1 MPTNTSE
8 QGLEALITRA
18 MTGRTYLL
26 EPPHQATSSS
36 VPVSGGT
43 GWLLGDPRHYDRSHC
58 VDLMQLQG
66 FLEATQPQ
74 IAEAVAIGVDGPTR
88 RQFLARVEKQIA
100 QRGVVDVLRKGI
112 RHGPHEIQLFYGTP
126 SPGNSRAAELFA
138 RNRFSLCRQLAY
150 SNDQTR
156 RALDLALFVNGL
168 PVATFE
174 LKNNLTCQDVQH
186 AIRQYQRDRDPREPL
201 FALARCLVHFAVD
214 EQEVQFCTHLQGKDS
229 DFLPFNR
236 GTVSGGSGNPPNPDG
251 LATAYLWDQIL
262 TPSSLTDI
270 LENYA
275 QVIEKRNPRTGR
287 KTHRQIFPRYHQ
299 LDVVC
304 SLLADVAAH
313 GAGRCYLGQHSAG
326 SGKSNSIAWLSHQV
340 GDIIHNGERVF
351 DSVIVVTD
359 RRNLDEQLRNNILDF
374 MQVGA
379 TVGAVTGRGSTK
391 TEQLKQ
397 FLAAGKKIIIC
408 TLQTFPE
415 LCRELDEA
423 PQGRRYAVIIDEAH
437 CSQGSK
443 ASAALNQALAADG
456 ALPEDIDVEDFIN
469 TAIEDFV
476 NTVIEQRLQSRGLRP
491 NASYFAFTATAKA
504 KTRELFGTP
513 LPPNGESK
521 IGRRP
526 FHAYTMK
533 QAIEEKFIL
542 NVLQYYIPISSYY
555 RLVKTIEADPLFDSK
570 RARSKLRRY
579 VESHDT
585 AIRNKA
591 EIMVDHFLD
600 AVLPL
605 REMKGEARAMVV
617 TGAIERAV
625 QYFHA
630 IRRYLLERR
639 SPYLPIVAFSG
650 EHDFGDGPVSEACL
664 NGFPSS
670 EITSRI
676 QEDPYRFL
684 ICADKFQTGYDEPL
698 LQSMYV
704 DKALGGIQAVQT
716 LSRLNRAAPGK
727 KRVFILDFQ
736 DNAAAVEAAFADY
749 YKTTLLSEATDP
761 NKLHDLRDSL
771 DQLRVYTWE
780 QVEEFVA
787 LFLSNSDRDALQPIL
802 NQCRYIYNEQLNED
816 DQVAFKSKAKA
827 FVRSYDFL
835 ATILTYGNP
844 EWEKLSIFLTLLVRA
859 LPAPDEDDLTTGM
872 LELIDMDS
880 YRIDKQNQQRIAL
893 PDDDATL
900 DPAPVSGGGF
910 KTPPELDPLSVILTS
925 FNDQYGTSFSDEDRI
940 RRLIRDEIVPQ
951 VAQDQRYRNAK
962 ANTPNTAA
970 IELDAALNRAVDPL
984 FLDQT
989 EFYKQF
995 KDNSLFRNFVRDLVT
1010 RLINDNS
1017 GKSP

>member
-1 MPTNTSE
+1 MPTDTSE

-18 MTGRTYLL
+18 MTGVTHLL
-26 EPPHQATSSS
+26 EPPHQTTSTA

-43 GWLLGDPRHYDRSHC
+43 GWLLGDPRHYDRNFC
-58 VDLMQLQG
+58 LDLVQLQG
-66 FLEATQPQ
+66 FLEATQPAV
-74 IAEAVAIGVDGPTR
+74 AEAVQISVDGPTR
-88 RQFLARVEKQIA
+88 RQFLTRLEKQIGK
-100 QRGVVDVLRKGI
+100 RGVVEVLRKGI
-112 RHGPHEIQLFYGTP
+112 RHGPHEIQLCFGTP

-138 RNRFSLCRQLAY
+138 QNRFSLTRQLAY
-150 SNDQTR
+150 SADQAR

-174 LKNNLTCQDVQH
+174 LKNNLTCQNVRH
-186 AIRQYQRDRDPREPL
+186 AIEQYKTDRDPREPL
-201 FALARCLVHFAVD
+201 FAFARCLVHFAVD
-214 EQEVQFCTHLQGKDS
+214 EQKVSFCTQLQGKDS
-229 DFLPFNR
+229 EFLPFNR
-236 GTVSGGSGNPPNPDG
+236 GTTSGGSGNPPNPDG
-251 LATAYLWDQIL
+251 LATAYLWEQIL
-262 TPSSLTDI
+262 TPTSLTDI

-275 QVIEKRNPRTGR
+275 QVIEKRNRRTGR
-287 KTHRQIFPRYHQ
+287 KTYKQIFPRYHQ
-299 LDVVC
+299 LDVVR

-326 SGKSNSIAWLSHQV
+326 SGKSHSIAWLSHQV
-340 GDIIHNGERVF
+340 GDITHNGERVF

-359 RRNLDEQLRNNILDF
+359 RRNLDEQLRDNILAF

-379 TVGAVTGRGSTK
+379 TVGAVTGRGSSK

-415 LCRELDEA
+415 LCRQLDQA

-437 CSQGSK
+437 SSQGSK
-443 ASAALNQALAADG
+443 ASAALNQALASEEQPLSEGTD
-456 ALPEDIDVEDFIN
+456 
-469 TAIEDFV
+469 IEDFV
-476 NTVIEQRLQSRGLRP
+476 NTVIEERIRSRKLMS

-504 KTRELFGTP
+504 KTLELFGTP
-513 LPPNGESK
+513 LPPDGEGK

-526 FHAYTMK
+526 FHVYTMK

-542 NVLQYYIPISSYY
+542 NVLDYYTPISSYY

-570 RARSKLRRY
+570 RARAKLRRY

-585 AIRNKA
+585 AILNKA

-600 AVLPL
+600 DVVPL

-630 IRRYLLERR
+630 VRTYLGERR

-650 EHDFGDGPVSEACL
+650 DHDFGDGPVSEASL

-698 LQSMYV
+698 LQAMYV

-736 DNAAAVEAAFADY
+736 DNAAAVEEAFADY
-749 YKTTLLSEATDP
+749 YKTTLLSEETDP

-771 DQLRVYTWE
+771 DQLRVYSWE

-787 LFLSNSDRDALQPIL
+787 LFLGNSDREALQPIL
-802 NQCRYIYNEQLNED
+802 NHCRQIYSEQLNED
-816 DQVAFKSKAKA
+816 DQVAFKNKAKA

-835 ATILTYGNP
+835 ATILSYDNP

-859 LPAPDEDDLTTGM
+859 LPAPEEDDLTTGM

-880 YRIDKQNQQRIAL
+880 YRTEKQEQRSVPL
-893 PDDDATL
+893 PDQDSTL
-900 DPAPVSGGGF
+900 DPAPVSAGGF
-910 KTPPELDPLSVILTS
+910 KPEPELNPLSAILTN
-925 FNDQYGTSFSDEDRI
+925 FNEQHGTNFSDEDRI
-940 RRLIRDEIVPQ
+940 HRLIREEIAPQ
-951 VAQDQRYRNAK
+951 VARDQRYRNAR

-970 IELDAALNRAVDPL
+970 IELQAALNRAIDPL

-995 KDNSLFRNFVRDLVT
+995 KDNPQFRNFVQEYVE
-1010 RLINDNS
+1010 RLLDNNPDES
-1017 GKSP
+1017 A

>member
-1 MPTNTSE
+1 
-8 QGLEALITRA
+8 
-18 MTGRTYLL
+18 MTGRTHLL
-26 EPPHQATSSS
+26 EPPHQTTSTA

-43 GWLLGDPRHYDRSHC
+43 GWLLGDPRHYDRNFC
-58 VDLMQLQG
+58 FDLVQLQG
-66 FLEATQPQ
+66 FLEATQPAV
-74 IAEAVAIGVDGPTR
+74 AEAVQISVDGPTR
-88 RQFLARVEKQIA
+88 RQFLTRLEKQIG

-126 SPGNSRAAELFA
+126 SPGNTRAAELFA
-138 RNRFSLCRQLAY
+138 QNRFSLTRQLAY
-150 SNDQTR
+150 SRDQAR

-174 LKNNLTCQDVQH
+174 LKNNLTCQNVRH
-186 AIRQYQRDRDPREPL
+186 AIEQYKTDRDPREPL
-201 FALARCLVHFAVD
+201 FAFARCLVHFAVD
-214 EQEVQFCTHLQGKDS
+214 EQEVSFCTQLQGKAS
-229 DFLPFNR
+229 EFLPFNQ
-236 GTVSGGSGNPPNPDG
+236 GSASGGSGNPPNPAG
-251 LATAYLWDQIL
+251 LATAYLWQRIL
-262 TPSSLTDI
+262 TPASLTDI

-275 QVIEKRNPRTGR
+275 QVVEKKNRRTGH
-287 KTHRQIFPRYHQ
+287 KNYKQIFPRYHQ
-299 LDVVC
+299 LDVVR

-326 SGKSNSIAWLSHQV
+326 SGKSHSIAWLTHQV
-340 GDIIHNGERVF
+340 GDINHNGERVF

-374 MQVGA
+374 MQVEA
-379 TVGAVTGRGSTK
+379 TVGAVTGRGSSK

-415 LCRELDEA
+415 LCSQLDQA
-423 PQGRRYAVIIDEAH
+423 PQDRRYAVIIDEAH
-437 CSQGSK
+437 SSQGSK
-443 ASAALNQALAADG
+443 ASAALNQALATDG
-456 ALPEDIDVEDFIN
+456 ALPEETDVEDFIN
-469 TAIEDFV
+469 TTIEA
-476 NTVIEQRLQSRGLRP
+476 RMRSRRLRP

-504 KTRELFGTP
+504 KTLELFGTP
-513 LPPNGESK
+513 LPPDGDGK

-526 FHAYTMK
+526 FHVYTMK
-533 QAIEEKFIL
+533 QAIEEKYIL
-542 NVLQYYIPISSYY
+542 NVLQYYTPISSYF
-555 RLVKTIEADPLFDSK
+555 RLIKTIEADPLFDSK

-600 AVLPL
+600 DVVPL

-630 IRRYLLERR
+630 IRRYLHERR
-639 SPYLPIVAFSG
+639 SPFLPIVAFSG
-650 EHDFGDGPVSEACL
+650 DHDFGDGPVSEASL
-664 NGFPSS
+664 NGFASS

-676 QEDPYRFL
+676 QEEPYRFL

-698 LQSMYV
+698 LQAMYV

-716 LSRLNRAAPGK
+716 LSRLNRAAAGK
-727 KRVFILDFQ
+727 KRVFVLDFQ

-749 YKTTLLSEATDP
+749 YKTTLLSEETDP

-771 DQLRVYTWE
+771 DQLRVYMWE
-780 QVEEFVA
+780 QVEEFVG
-787 LFLSNSDRDALQPIL
+787 LFLSNSDREALQPIL
-802 NQCRYIYNEQLNED
+802 NQCRQIYTEQLNED

-835 ATILTYGNP
+835 ATILSYANP
-844 EWEKLSIFLTLLVRA
+844 EWEKLSILLTLLVRA
-859 LPAPDEDDLTTGM
+859 LPAPEEDDLTKGM
-872 LELIDMDS
+872 LDLIDLDS
-880 YRIDKQNQQRIAL
+880 YRTDKKPKQSIPL

-900 DPAPVSGGGF
+900 DPAPISGGGF
-910 KTPPELDPLSVILTS
+910 KPEPELDPLSVIVTN
-925 FNDQYGTSFSDEDRI
+925 FNEQYGTSFSDEDRI
-940 RRLIRDEIVPQ
+940 RRLIRDEIAPQ
-951 VAQDQRYRNAK
+951 VALDQRYRNAK
-962 ANTPNTAA
+962 ANTPNTAE
-970 IELDAALNRAVDPL
+970 IELDAALNRVVDPL

-995 KDNSLFRNFVRDLVT
+995 KDNNLFRNFVRGLVKK
-1010 RLINDNS
+1010 LITD
-1017 GKSP
+1017 

>member
-18 MTGRTYLL
+18 MTGRTHLL
-26 EPPHQATSSS
+26 EPPHQPTPSA

-43 GWLLGDPRHYDRSHC
+43 GWLLGDPRHYDRSFC
-58 VDLMQLQG
+58 LDLVQMQG
-66 FLEATQPQ
+66 FLEATQPAV
-74 IAEAVAIGVDGPTR
+74 AEAVQISVDGPTR
-88 RQFLARVEKQIA
+88 RQFLARLEKQIG
-100 QRGVVDVLRKGI
+100 QRGVVEVLRKGI

-138 RNRFSLCRQLAY
+138 QNRFSLTRQLAY

-174 LKNNLTCQDVQH
+174 LKNNLTCQNVRH
-186 AIRQYQRDRDPREPL
+186 AIEQYKTDRDPREPL
-201 FALARCLVHFAVD
+201 FAFARCLVHFAVD
-214 EQEVQFCTHLQGKDS
+214 EQEVSFCTQLQGKDS

-236 GTVSGGSGNPPNPDG
+236 GTTSGGSGNPPNPDG
-251 LATAYLWDQIL
+251 LATAYLWEQIL

-275 QVIEKRNPRTGR
+275 QVIEKRNRRTGR
-287 KTHRQIFPRYHQ
+287 KTYKQIFPRYHQ
-299 LDVVC
+299 LDVVR

-326 SGKSNSIAWLSHQV
+326 SGKSHSIAWLSHQV
-340 GDIIHNGERVF
+340 GDITHNGERVF

-379 TVGAVTGRGSTK
+379 TVGAVTGRGSSK

-415 LCRELDEA
+415 LCRQLDEA

-437 CSQGSK
+437 SSQGSK

-469 TAIEDFV
+469 TAIEA
-476 NTVIEQRLQSRGLRP
+476 RMRSRRLRP

-504 KTRELFGTP
+504 KTLELFGTP
-513 LPPNGESK
+513 LPPDGEGK

-526 FHAYTMK
+526 FHVYTMK

-542 NVLQYYIPISSYY
+542 NVLSYYTPISSYY
-555 RLVKTIEADPLFDSK
+555 RLIKTIEADPLFDSK
-570 RARSKLRRY
+570 RARAKLRRY

-600 AVLPL
+600 DVLPL

-630 IRRYLLERR
+630 VREYLRERR

-650 EHDFGDGPVSEACL
+650 DHDFGDGPVSEASL

-698 LQSMYV
+698 LQAMYV

-716 LSRLNRAAPGK
+716 LSRLNRAATGK

-749 YKTTLLSEATDP
+749 YKTTLLSEATDA

-771 DQLRVYTWE
+771 DQLRIYSWE

-787 LFLSNSDRDALQPIL
+787 LFLGNSDREALQPIL
-802 NQCRYIYNEQLNED
+802 NHCRQIYSEQLNED

-844 EWEKLSIFLTLLVRA
+844 KWEKLSIFLTLLVRA
-859 LPAPDEDDLTTGM
+859 LPAPEEDDLTKGM

-880 YRIDKQNQQRIAL
+880 YRIDKQKPGSLPL

-900 DPAPVSGGGF
+900 NPAPLSGGGF
-910 KTPPELDPLSVILTS
+910 KPEPELDPLSVIVTN
-925 FNDQYGTSFSDEDRI
+925 FNEQYGTSFNDEDRI
-940 RRLIRDEIVPQ
+940 RRLIRDEIAPQ
-951 VAQDQRYRNAK
+951 VAHDQRYRNAK
-962 ANTPNTAA
+962 ANTPNTAE
-970 IELDAALNRAVDPL
+970 IELDAALNRVVDPL

-995 KDNSLFRNFVRDLVT
+995 KDNDLFRNFVREIVKK
-1010 RLINDNS
+1010 LITD
-1017 GKSP
+1017 

>member
-1 MPTNTSE
+1 MPTDTSE
-8 QGLEALITRA
+8 QGLEALISRA
-18 MTGRTYLL
+18 MTGRTHLL
-26 EPPHQATSSS
+26 EPPHQATPSA

-43 GWLLGDPRHYDRSHC
+43 GWLLGDSRHYDRSHC
-58 VDLMQLQG
+58 LDLVQLQG

-74 IAEAVAIGVDGPTR
+74 VAEAVSIAVDGPTR
-88 RQFLARVEKQIA
+88 RQFLARLEKQIA

-112 RHGPHEIQLFYGTP
+112 RHGPHDIQLFYGTP
-126 SPGNSRAAELFA
+126 SPGNTHAAELHA
-138 RNRFSLCRQLAY
+138 LTRFSLTRQLAY
-150 SNDQTR
+150 SADQTL

-174 LKNNLTCQDVQH
+174 LKNNLTCQNAQH
-186 AIRQYQRDRDPREPL
+186 AIRQYKSDRDPREPL
-201 FALARCLVHFAVD
+201 FAFARCLAHFAVD
-214 EQEVQFCTHLQGKDS
+214 EQEVHFCTHLQGQDS

-236 GTVSGGSGNPPNPDG
+236 GTASGGSGNPPNPHG
-251 LATAYLWDQIL
+251 LATAYLWEQIL
-262 TPSSLTDI
+262 TPTSLTDI

-287 KTHRQIFPRYHQ
+287 KTYKQIFPRYHQ
-299 LDVVC
+299 LVVVRA
-304 SLLADVAAH
+304 LLADVAAH

-326 SGKSNSIAWLSHQV
+326 SGKSHSIAWLSHQV
-340 GDIIHNGERVF
+340 GDITHNGQRVF
-351 DSVIVVTD
+351 DTVIVVTD
-359 RRNLDEQLRNNILDF
+359 RRNLDEQLRANILDF

-379 TVGAVTGRGSTK
+379 TVGAVTGRGSSK
-391 TEQLKQ
+391 TEQLKE

-415 LCRELDEA
+415 LCRQLDHA

-437 CSQGSK
+437 SSQGSK
-443 ASAALNQALAADG
+443 ASAALNQALAIEEQPLQEDAD
-456 ALPEDIDVEDFIN
+456 
-469 TAIEDFV
+469 IEDFV
-476 NTVIEQRLQSRGLRP
+476 NAVIDERMRSRKLLS
-491 NASYFAFTATAKA
+491 NTSYFAFTATAKA
-504 KTRELFGTP
+504 KTLELFGTP
-513 LPPNGESK
+513 LPPDEKGNV
-521 IGRRP
+521 GRRA
-526 FHAYTMK
+526 FHVYTMK

-542 NVLQYYIPISSYY
+542 NVLEYYTPISSYY
-555 RLVKTIEADPLFDSK
+555 RLIKTVETDPLFDSK
-570 RARSKLRRY
+570 RARAKLRRY

-600 AVLPL
+600 DVLPL
-605 REMKGEARAMVV
+605 REIKGEARSMVV

-625 QYFHA
+625 QYFLA
-630 IRRYLLERR
+630 VRTYLRERR

-650 EHDFGDGPVSEACL
+650 EHDFGDGPVSEASL

-676 QEDPYRFL
+676 QEHPYRFL

-698 LQSMYV
+698 LQAMYV

-727 KRVFILDFQ
+727 KRVFVLDFQ

-749 YKTTLLSEATDP
+749 YKTTLLSKETDT

-771 DQLRVYTWE
+771 DKLGVYTWE
-780 QVEEFVA
+780 QVDEFVA
-787 LFLSNSDRDALQPIL
+787 LFLSNSDREDLQPIL
-802 NQCRYIYNEQLNED
+802 NHCRQFYSEQLSED
-816 DQVAFKSKAKA
+816 DQVAFKGKAKA

-835 ATILTYGNP
+835 ATILSYDNA

-859 LPAPDEDDLTTGM
+859 LPAPEEDDLTKGM

-880 YRIDKQNQQRIAL
+880 YRTEKQEQRSVPL
-893 PDDDATL
+893 PDQNSTL

-910 KTPPELDPLSVILTS
+910 KTQPELEPLSVIVTN
-925 FNDQYGTSFSDEDRI
+925 FNEQFGTSFSDEDRI
-940 RRLIRDEIVPQ
+940 YRLIRDEIAPQ
-951 VAQDQRYRNAK
+951 VEQDQRYRNAK

-995 KDNSLFRNFVRDLVT
+995 KDNPLFRNFVRGIVERLVAG
-1010 RLINDNS
+1010 DS
-1017 GKSP
+1017 GEIG

>member
-18 MTGRTYLL
+18 MTGRTHLL
-26 EPPHQATSSS
+26 EPPHQPTPTA

-43 GWLLGDPRHYDRSHC
+43 GWLLGNPRHYDRSHC
-58 VDLMQLQG
+58 LDLVQLQG

-74 IAEAVAIGVDGPTR
+74 VAEAVAIGVDGPTR
-88 RQFLARVEKQIA
+88 RQFLARLEKQIG
-100 QRGVVDVLRKGI
+100 QRGVVEVLRKGI

-138 RNRFSLCRQLAY
+138 QNRFSLTRQLAY
-150 SNDQTR
+150 SSEQSR

-174 LKNNLTCQDVQH
+174 LKNNLTSQNVRH
-186 AIRQYQRDRDPREPL
+186 AIEQYKTDRDPREPL
-201 FALARCLVHFAVD
+201 FAFARCLVHFAVD
-214 EQEVQFCTHLQGKDS
+214 EQEVEFCTQLQGKDS
-229 DFLPFNR
+229 GFLPFNR
-236 GTVSGGSGNPPNPDG
+236 GTTSGGSGNPPNPDG
-251 LATAYLWDQIL
+251 LATAYLWEQIL

-275 QVIEKRNPRTGR
+275 QVIEKRNRRTGR
-287 KTHRQIFPRYHQ
+287 KTYKQIFPRFHQ
-299 LDVVC
+299 LDVVR

-313 GAGRCYLGQHSAG
+313 GAGRCYLAQHSAG
-326 SGKSNSIAWLSHQV
+326 SGKSHSIAWLTHQV
-340 GDIIHNGERVF
+340 GDVTHNGERVF
-351 DSVIVVTD
+351 DTVIVVTD
-359 RRNLDEQLRNNILDF
+359 RRNLDEQLRGNILDF

-379 TVGAVTGRGSTK
+379 TVGAVTGRGSSK
-391 TEQLKQ
+391 TQQLRQ
-397 FLAAGKKIIIC
+397 FLEAGKKIITC

-415 LCRELDEA
+415 LSRQLDNA
-423 PQGRRYAVIIDEAH
+423 PPGRRYAVIIDEAH
-437 CSQGSK
+437 SSQGSK
-443 ASAALNQALAADG
+443 ASAALNQSLADG
-456 ALPEDIDVEDFIN
+456 SQSQDEDADMEDL
-469 TAIEDFV
+469 V
-476 NTVIEQRLQSRGLRP
+476 NEVIEERMRSRKLLA
-491 NASYFAFTATAKA
+491 NASYFAFTATPKP
-504 KTRELFGTP
+504 KTLELFGIP
-513 LPPNGESK
+513 LPPDGEGK
-521 IGRRP
+521 IGRWP
-526 FHAYTMK
+526 FHVYTMK
-533 QAIEEKFIL
+533 QAIEEQFIL
-542 NVLQYYIPISSYY
+542 NVLEYYMPISSYY

-570 RARSKLRRY
+570 RARAKLRRY
-579 VESHDT
+579 VESNDT

-600 AVLPL
+600 DVVPL

-630 IRRYLLERR
+630 VRTYLGERR

-650 EHDFGDGPVSEACL
+650 DHDFGDGPVSEASL

-698 LQSMYV
+698 LQAMYV
-704 DKALGGIQAVQT
+704 DKPLGGIQAVQT
-716 LSRLNRAAPGK
+716 LSRLNRAATGK
-727 KRVFILDFQ
+727 SKVFVLDFQ

-749 YKTTLLSEATDP
+749 YKTTLLREETDP
-761 NKLHDLRDSL
+761 DKLHDLRNDL
-771 DQLRVYTWE
+771 DKLGVYSWP

-787 LFLSNSDRDALQPIL
+787 LFLSSSDREALQPIL
-802 NQCRYIYNEQLNED
+802 NHCRQIYTDQLNED
-816 DQVAFKSKAKA
+816 DQVAFKNKAKA

-835 ATILTYGNP
+835 ATILTYDNQ

-859 LPAPDEDDLTTGM
+859 LPAPEEDDLTKGM

-880 YRIDKQNQQRIAL
+880 YRIEKQAQRSLPL
-893 PDDDATL
+893 PDQDSTL
-900 DPAPVSGGGF
+900 DPAPVSTGGF
-910 KTPPELDPLSVILTS
+910 GSQPELEPLSAILTN
-925 FNDQYGTSFSDEDRI
+925 FNEQHGTNFSDEDRI
-940 RRLIRDEIVPQ
+940 HRLIRDEIAPQ
-951 VAQDQRYRNAK
+951 VALDQRYRNAK
-962 ANTPNTAA
+962 ANTPNTAE
-970 IELDAALNRAVDPL
+970 IELDAALNRVVDPL

-995 KDNSLFRNFVRDLVT
+995 KDNDLFRNSVREYVKK
-1010 RLINDNS
+1010 LITD
-1017 GKSP
+1017 

>member
-1 MPTNTSE
+1 
-8 QGLEALITRA
+8 
-18 MTGRTYLL
+18 MTGRTHLL
-26 EPPHQATSSS
+26 EPPHQTTPSA

-43 GWLLGDPRHYDRSHC
+43 GWLLGDPRHYDRSFC
-58 VDLMQLQG
+58 LDLVQLQG
-66 FLEATQPQ
+66 FLEATQPAV
-74 IAEAVAIGVDGPTR
+74 AEAVQIAVDGPTR
-88 RQFLARVEKQIA
+88 RAFLARLEKQIS
-100 QRGVVDVLRKGI
+100 QRGVVEVLRKGI

-138 RNRFSLCRQLAY
+138 QNRFSLTRQLAY
-150 SNDQTR
+150 STDQSR

-174 LKNNLTCQDVQH
+174 LKNNLTCQTYQH
-186 AIRQYQRDRDPREPL
+186 AIDQYRRDRDTREPL
-201 FALARCLVHFAVD
+201 FAFARCLVHFAVD
-214 EQEVQFCTHLQGKDS
+214 EQEAHFCTHLQGQDS

-236 GTVSGGSGNPPNPDG
+236 GTASGGSGNPPNPDG
-251 LATAYLWDQIL
+251 LATAYLWEKIL
-262 TPSSLTDI
+262 TPASLTDI

-275 QVIEKRNPRTGR
+275 QVIEKRNRRTGR
-287 KTHRQIFPRYHQ
+287 KTYKQIFPRYHQ
-299 LDVVC
+299 LDVVR

-326 SGKSNSIAWLSHQV
+326 SGKSHSIAWLSHQV
-340 GDIIHNGERVF
+340 GDVTHNGERVF

-374 MQVGA
+374 MQVEA
-379 TVGAVTGRGSTK
+379 TVGAVTGRGSSK

-415 LCRELDEA
+415 LCRQLDEA

-437 CSQGSK
+437 SSQGSK

-456 ALPEDIDVEDFIN
+456 ALPEDTDVEDFIN
-469 TAIEDFV
+469 TAIEA
-476 NTVIEQRLQSRGLRP
+476 RMRSRRLRP
-491 NASYFAFTATAKA
+491 NASYFAFTATAKP
-504 KTRELFGTP
+504 KTLELFGTP
-513 LPPNGESK
+513 LPPDGEGK

-526 FHAYTMK
+526 FHVYTMK

-542 NVLQYYIPISSYY
+542 NVLKYYTPISSYY
-555 RLVKTIEADPLFDSK
+555 RLIKTIEADPLFDSK

-600 AVLPL
+600 DVLPL

-630 IRRYLLERR
+630 VRSYLGERR

-650 EHDFGDGPVSEACL
+650 DHDFGDGPVSEASL

-698 LQSMYV
+698 LQAMYV

-749 YKTTLLSEATDP
+749 YKTTLLSEATDA

-771 DQLRVYTWE
+771 DQLQVYSWE

-787 LFLSNSDRDALQPIL
+787 LFLGNSDREALQPIL
-802 NQCRYIYNEQLNED
+802 NDCRQIYSEQLNED

-835 ATILTYGNP
+835 ATILTYDNP

-859 LPAPDEDDLTTGM
+859 LPAPEEDDLTKGM

-880 YRIDKQNQQRIAL
+880 YRIEKQEQRSVPL
-893 PDDDATL
+893 PDQDSTL
-900 DPAPVSGGGF
+900 DPSPVSGGGF
-910 KTPPELDPLSVILTS
+910 GPEPELEPLSVIVTN
-925 FNDQYGTSFSDEDRI
+925 FNEQFGTSFSDEDRI
-940 RRLIRDEIVPQ
+940 HRLIRDEIAPQ

-995 KDNSLFRNFVRDLVT
+995 KDNPLFRSFVRGIVET
-1010 RLINDNS
+1010 LINQEPAA
-1017 GKSP
+1017 SP

>member
-1 MPTNTSE
+1 MPTDTSE
-8 QGLEALITRA
+8 PGLEALITRA
-18 MTGRTYLL
+18 MTGRTHLL
-26 EPPHQATSSS
+26 EPPHQATPSA

-43 GWLLGDPRHYDRSHC
+43 GWLLGDPHHYDRSHC
-58 VDLMQLQG
+58 VDLVQLQG
-66 FLEATQPQ
+66 FLEATQPR
-74 IAEAVAIGVDGPTR
+74 IAEAVSIAVDGPTR
-88 RQFLARVEKQIA
+88 RQFLARLEKQIA
-100 QRGVVDVLRKGI
+100 EQGVVKVLRKGI

-126 SPGNSRAAELFA
+126 SPGNIRAAELFGL
-138 RNRFSLCRQLAY
+138 NRFSLTRQLAY

-156 RALDLALFVNGL
+156 RALDLGLFINGL

-174 LKNNLTCQDVQH
+174 LKNNLTCQSVKH
-186 AIRQYQRDRDPREPL
+186 AIRQYQNDRDPREPL
-201 FALARCLVHFAVD
+201 FAFARCLVHFAVD
-214 EQEVQFCTHLQGKDS
+214 EQEVHFCTYLIGKES
-229 DFLPFNR
+229 EFLPFNR
-236 GTVSGGSGNPPNPDG
+236 GTASGGAGNPPGPEG
-251 LATAYLWDQIL
+251 LSTAYLWQQIL
-262 TPSSLTDI
+262 TPRSLTDI

-275 QVIEKRNPRTGR
+275 QVVEKTNPRAVR
-287 KTHRQIFPRYHQ
+287 RSYKQIFPRYHQ
-299 LDVVC
+299 LDVVR
-304 SLLADVAAH
+304 SLLADVATH
-313 GAGRCYLGQHSAG
+313 GAGRCYLAQHSAG

-340 GDIIHNGERVF
+340 ADVIHNGQRVF

-359 RRNLDEQLRNNILDF
+359 RRNLDEQLRRNILDF
-374 MQVGA
+374 VQVGA
-379 TVGAVTGRGSTK
+379 TVGAVTGRGSSK
-391 TEQLKQ
+391 TEQLRQ

-415 LCRELDEA
+415 LCRQLDVA
-423 PQGRRYAVIIDEAH
+423 PQGSRYAVIIDEAH
-437 CSQGSK
+437 SSQGSK

-456 ALPEDIDVEDFIN
+456 QPLADDVD
-469 TAIEDFV
+469 IEDFV
-476 NTVIEQRLQSRGLRP
+476 NTVIEQRMQSRRLRP

-504 KTRELFGTP
+504 KTLELFGTP
-513 LPPNGESK
+513 MPPDGEGK

-526 FHAYTMK
+526 FHVYTMK

-542 NVLQYYIPISSYY
+542 NVLQYYTPISSYY

-600 AVLPL
+600 DVLPL
-605 REMKGEARAMVV
+605 REMKREARGMVV
-617 TGAIERAV
+617 TGSIERAV
-625 QYFHA
+625 QYFLA
-630 IRRYLLERR
+630 VRTYLRERR
-639 SPYLPIVAFSG
+639 SPFLPIVAFSG
-650 EHDFGDGPVSEACL
+650 DHDFGDGPVSEASL

-676 QEDPYRFL
+676 QEDPFRFL

-698 LQSMYV
+698 LQAMYV

-727 KRVFILDFQ
+727 KRVFVLDFQ
-736 DNAAAVEAAFADY
+736 DNTAAVEAAFADY
-749 YKTTLLSEATDP
+749 YKTTLLSEETDP

-780 QVEEFVA
+780 QVEEFVG
-787 LFLSNSDRDALQPIL
+787 LFLGNSDREALQPIL
-802 NQCRYIYNEQLNED
+802 NECRQIYIEQLSED

-835 ATILTYGNP
+835 ATILTYDNP

-859 LPAPDEDDLTTGM
+859 LPAPEEDDLTKGM

-880 YRIDKQNQQRIAL
+880 YRIEKQEQRGVPL
-893 PDDDATL
+893 PDQDSTL
-900 DPAPVSGGGF
+900 DPAPVSAGGF
-910 KTPPELDPLSVILTS
+910 RPQPDLEPLSVIVTN
-925 FNDQYGTSFSDEDRI
+925 FNEQFGTSFSDEDRI
-940 RRLIRDEIVPQ
+940 RRLIRDEIAPQ

-995 KDNSLFRNFVRDLVT
+995 KDNPLFRNFVREIVERLVDVGSCQ
-1010 RLINDNS
+1010 I
-1017 GKSP
+1017 G

>member
-1 MPTNTSE
+1 
-8 QGLEALITRA
+8 
-18 MTGRTYLL
+18 
-26 EPPHQATSSS
+26 
-36 VPVSGGT
+36 
-43 GWLLGDPRHYDRSHC
+43 
-58 VDLMQLQG
+58 
-66 FLEATQPQ
+66 
-74 IAEAVAIGVDGPTR
+74 
-88 RQFLARVEKQIA
+88 
-100 QRGVVDVLRKGI
+100 VDVLRKGI

-126 SPGNSRAAELFA
+126 SPSNTRAAELFA
-138 RNRFSLCRQLAY
+138 QNRFSLTRQLAY
-150 SNDQTR
+150 STEQSR

-174 LKNNLTCQDVQH
+174 LKNNLTSQNVRH
-186 AIRQYQRDRDPREPL
+186 AIEQYKTDRDPREPL
-201 FALARCLVHFAVD
+201 FAFARCLVHFAVD
-214 EQEVQFCTHLQGKDS
+214 EQRVSFCTHLQGKDS
-229 DFLPFNR
+229 GFLPFNR
-236 GTVSGGSGNPPNPDG
+236 GTTSGGSGNPPNPDG
-251 LATAYLWDQIL
+251 LATAYLWEQIL
-262 TPSSLTDI
+262 TPISLTDI

-275 QVIEKRNPRTGR
+275 QVIEKRNRRTGR
-287 KTHRQIFPRYHQ
+287 KTYKQIFPRYHQ
-299 LDVVC
+299 LDVVR
-304 SLLADVAAH
+304 SLLADVAVH

-326 SGKSNSIAWLSHQV
+326 SGKSHSIAWLSHQV
-340 GDIIHNGERVF
+340 GDITHNGERVF

-359 RRNLDEQLRNNILDF
+359 RRNLDEQLRDNILAF

-379 TVGAVTGRGSTK
+379 TVGAVTGRGSSK

-415 LCRELDEA
+415 LCSQLDQA
-423 PQGRRYAVIIDEAH
+423 PRGRRYAVIIDEAH
-437 CSQGSK
+437 SSQGSK
-443 ASAALNQALAADG
+443 ASAALNQALASEEQPLSEGTD
-456 ALPEDIDVEDFIN
+456 
-469 TAIEDFV
+469 IEDFV
-476 NTVIEQRLQSRGLRP
+476 NAVIEERMRSRKLMN

-504 KTRELFGTP
+504 KTLELFGTP
-513 LPPNGESK
+513 LPPDGEGK

-526 FHAYTMK
+526 FHVYTMK

-542 NVLQYYIPISSYY
+542 NVLQYYTPINSFY
-555 RLVKTIEADPLFDSK
+555 RLIKTIEADPLFDSK
-570 RARSKLRRY
+570 RARAKLRRY

-600 AVLPL
+600 DVLPL

-630 IRRYLLERR
+630 VREYLRERR

-650 EHDFGDGPVSEACL
+650 DHDFGDGPVSEASL
-664 NGFPSS
+664 NGFASS

-684 ICADKFQTGYDEPL
+684 ICANKFQTGYDEPL
-698 LQSMYV
+698 LQAMYV
-704 DKALGGIQAVQT
+704 DKALGDIQAVQT

-736 DNAAAVEAAFADY
+736 DNAAAVEAAFTDY
-749 YKTTLLSEATDP
+749 YKTTLLSEATDA

-787 LFLSNSDRDALQPIL
+787 FFLGNSDREALQPIL
-802 NQCRYIYNEQLNED
+802 NHCRQLYTDQLNED
-816 DQVAFKSKAKA
+816 DQVAFKNKAKA

-835 ATILTYGNP
+835 ATILTYDNP

-859 LPAPDEDDLTTGM
+859 LPAPEEDDLTKGM
-872 LELIDMDS
+872 LELIDMES
-880 YRIDKQNQQRIAL
+880 YRIDKQKPGSLPL

-900 DPAPVSGGGF
+900 NPAPVSGGGF
-910 KTPPELDPLSVILTS
+910 KPELDPLSVIVTN
-925 FNDQYGTSFSDEDRI
+925 FNEQYGTSFNDEDRI
-940 RRLIRDEIVPQ
+940 RRLIRDEIAPQ

-962 ANTPNTAA
+962 ANTPNTAE
-970 IELDAALNRAVDPL
+970 IELDAALNRVVDPL

-995 KDNSLFRNFVRDLVT
+995 KDNSLFRNYVREYVKG
-1010 RLINDNS
+1010 LIDNNPGES
-1017 GKSP
+1017 A

>member
-1 MPTNTSE
+1 MPTDTSE
-8 QGLEALITRA
+8 QGLEELITRA
-18 MTGRTYLL
+18 MTGRTHLL
-26 EPPHQATSSS
+26 VPPHQATPSS

-58 VDLMQLQG
+58 LDLVQLQG
-66 FLEATQPQ
+66 FLETTQPKV
-74 IAEAVAIGVDGPTR
+74 AEAVSIAVDGPTR
-88 RQFLARVEKQIA
+88 RQFLARLEKQVA
-100 QRGVVDVLRKGI
+100 QRGLVDVLRKGI
-112 RHGPHEIQLFYGTP
+112 RHGPHEIQLFHGTP
-126 SPGNSRAAELFA
+126 SPGNNRAAELFG
-138 RNRFSLCRQLAY
+138 RNRFSLSRQLAY
-150 SNDQTR
+150 SSDQTR
-156 RALDLALFVNGL
+156 RALDLALFMNGL

-174 LKNNLTCQDVQH
+174 LKNNLTCQSVQN
-186 AIRQYQRDRDPREPL
+186 AIRQYQNDRDPREPL
-201 FALARCLVHFAVD
+201 FAFARCLVHFAVD
-214 EQEVQFCTHLQGKDS
+214 EQEVHFCTHLQGKDS
-229 DFLPFNR
+229 EFLPFNR
-236 GTVSGGSGNPPNPDG
+236 GTVSGGAGNPLNPDG
-251 LATAYLWDQIL
+251 LATAYLWEQIL
-262 TPSSLTDI
+262 TPASLTDI

-275 QVIEKRNPRTGR
+275 QVIEKRNRRTGR
-287 KTHRQIFPRYHQ
+287 KTYKQIFPRYHQ
-299 LDVVC
+299 LDVVR
-304 SLLADVAAH
+304 SLLADVNAH
-313 GAGRCYLGQHSAG
+313 GAGRCYLAQHSAG

-340 GDIIHNGERVF
+340 GDVTHTGQRVF
-351 DSVIVVTD
+351 DTVIVVTD
-359 RRNLDEQLRNNILDF
+359 RRNLDEQLRANILAF

-379 TVGAVTGRGSTK
+379 TVGAVTGRGSSK

-415 LCRELDEA
+415 LCRQLDEA
-423 PQGRRYAVIIDEAH
+423 PQDRRYAVIIDEAH
-437 CSQGSK
+437 SSQGSK
-443 ASAALNQALAADG
+443 ASAALNQALANEDQPLSEGAD
-456 ALPEDIDVEDFIN
+456 
-469 TAIEDFV
+469 IEDFV
-476 NTVIEQRLQSRGLRP
+476 NAVIEERMRSRRLMS

-504 KTRELFGTP
+504 KTLELFGTP
-513 LPPNGESK
+513 LPPDGEGK

-526 FHAYTMK
+526 FHVYTMK
-533 QAIEEKFIL
+533 QAIEEKFII
-542 NVLQYYIPISSYY
+542 NVLSYYTPISSYY

-570 RARSKLRRY
+570 RARAKLRRY

-591 EIMVDHFLD
+591 EIMIDHFLD
-600 AVLPL
+600 DVLPL

-617 TGAIERAV
+617 TGSIERAV

-630 IRRYLLERR
+630 VHRYLLERR

-650 EHDFGDGPVSEACL
+650 DHDFGDGPVSEASL

-698 LQSMYV
+698 LQAMYV

-727 KRVFILDFQ
+727 KRVFVLDFQ
-736 DNAAAVEAAFADY
+736 DNAAAVEAAFSDY
-749 YKTTLLSEATDP
+749 YKTTLLSEETDP

-771 DQLRVYTWE
+771 DQLRVYSWE
-780 QVEEFVA
+780 QVEEFVG
-787 LFLSNSDRDALQPIL
+787 LFLSNCDREALQPIL
-802 NQCRYIYNEQLNED
+802 SQCREIYSEQLNED
-816 DQVAFKSKAKA
+816 DQVAFKGKAKA

-835 ATILTYGNP
+835 ATILTYNNP

-859 LPAPDEDDLTTGM
+859 LPAPEEDDLTTGM
-872 LELIDMDS
+872 LDLIDMDS

-951 VAQDQRYRNAK
+951 VAQDQRYRNAR

-970 IELDAALNRAVDPL
+970 IELDAALNRVVDPL
-984 FLDQT
+984 FLDHT

-995 KDNSLFRNFVRDLVT
+995 KDNALFRNFVRGIVERQLDG
-1010 RLINDNS
+1010 DS
-1017 GKSP
+1017 GEII

>member
-1 MPTNTSE
+1 MPTDTSE
-8 QGLEALITRA
+8 QGLEELITRA
-18 MTGRTYLL
+18 MTGRTHLL
-26 EPPHQATSSS
+26 VPPHQATPSS

-58 VDLMQLQG
+58 LDLVQLQG
-66 FLEATQPQ
+66 FLETTQPKV
-74 IAEAVAIGVDGPTR
+74 AEAVSIAVDGPTR
-88 RQFLARVEKQIA
+88 RQFLARLEKQVA
-100 QRGVVDVLRKGI
+100 QRGLVDVLRKGI

-126 SPGNSRAAELFA
+126 SPGNNRAAELFG
-138 RNRFSLCRQLAY
+138 RNRFSLSRQLAY
-150 SNDQTR
+150 SSDQTR
-156 RALDLALFVNGL
+156 RALDLALFMNGL

-174 LKNNLTCQDVQH
+174 LKNNLTCQSVQH
-186 AIRQYQRDRDPREPL
+186 AIRQYQNDRDPREPL
-201 FALARCLVHFAVD
+201 FAFARCLVHFAVD
-214 EQEVQFCTHLQGKDS
+214 EQEVEFCTQLQGKDS
-229 DFLPFNR
+229 EFLPFNR
-236 GTVSGGSGNPPNPDG
+236 GTVSGGAGNPLNPDG
-251 LATAYLWDQIL
+251 LATAYLWEQIL
-262 TPSSLTDI
+262 TPASLTDI

-275 QVIEKRNPRTGR
+275 QVIEKRNRRTGR
-287 KTHRQIFPRYHQ
+287 KTYKQIFPRYHQ
-299 LDVVC
+299 LDVVR
-304 SLLADVAAH
+304 SLLADVNAH
-313 GAGRCYLGQHSAG
+313 GAGRCYLAQHSAG

-340 GDIIHNGERVF
+340 GDVTHNGQSVF
-351 DSVIVVTD
+351 DTVIVVTD
-359 RRNLDEQLRNNILDF
+359 RRNLDEQLRANILAF

-379 TVGAVTGRGSTK
+379 TVGAVTGRGSSK

-415 LCRELDEA
+415 LCRQLDEA
-423 PQGRRYAVIIDEAH
+423 PQDRRYAVIIDEAH
-437 CSQGSK
+437 SSQGSK
-443 ASAALNQALAADG
+443 ASAALNQALANEDQPLSEGAD
-456 ALPEDIDVEDFIN
+456 
-469 TAIEDFV
+469 IEDFV
-476 NTVIEQRLQSRGLRP
+476 NAVIEERMRSRRLMN

-504 KTRELFGTP
+504 KTLELFGTP
-513 LPPNGESK
+513 LPPDGEGK

-526 FHAYTMK
+526 FHVYTMK
-533 QAIEEKFIL
+533 QAIEEKFII
-542 NVLQYYIPISSYY
+542 NVLSYYTPISSYY

-600 AVLPL
+600 DVLPL

-617 TGAIERAV
+617 TGSIERAV

-630 IRRYLLERR
+630 VHRYLLERR

-650 EHDFGDGPVSEACL
+650 DHDFGDGPVSEASL

-698 LQSMYV
+698 LQAMYV

-727 KRVFILDFQ
+727 KRVFVLDFQ
-736 DNAAAVEAAFADY
+736 DKAAAVEAAFSDY
-749 YKTTLLSEATDP
+749 YKTTLLSEETDP

-771 DQLRVYTWE
+771 DQLRVYSWE
-780 QVEEFVA
+780 QVEEFVG
-787 LFLSNSDRDALQPIL
+787 LFLSNCDREALQPIL
-802 NQCRYIYNEQLNED
+802 SQCREIYSEQLNED
-816 DQVAFKSKAKA
+816 DQVAFKGKAKA

-835 ATILTYGNP
+835 ATILTYNNP

-859 LPAPDEDDLTTGM
+859 LPAPEEDDLTTGM
-872 LELIDMDS
+872 LDLIDMDS

-951 VAQDQRYRNAK
+951 VTQDQRYRNAR

-995 KDNSLFRNFVRDLVT
+995 KDNPLFRNFVRELVKK
-1010 RLINDNS
+1010 LITDS
-1017 GKSP
+1017 SA

>member
-1 MPTNTSE
+1 MPTDTSE

-18 MTGRTYLL
+18 MTGRTHLL
-26 EPPHQATSSS
+26 VPPHQATPSA

-43 GWLLGDPRHYDRSHC
+43 GWLLGDPLHYDRSHC
-58 VDLMQLQG
+58 LDLVQLQG

-74 IAEAVAIGVDGPTR
+74 VAEAVAIAVDGPTR
-88 RQFLARVEKQIA
+88 RQFLARLEKQIA

-138 RNRFSLCRQLAY
+138 RNRFSLTRQLAY
-150 SNDQTR
+150 SSDQTR

-168 PVATFE
+168 PAASFE

-201 FALARCLVHFAVD
+201 FAFARCLVHFAVD
-214 EQEVQFCTHLQGKDS
+214 EQEVHFCTHLQGQDS
-229 DFLPFNR
+229 EFLPFNR
-236 GTVSGGSGNPPNPDG
+236 GTTSGGAGNPPNPVG
-251 LATAYLWDQIL
+251 LATAYLWEQIL
-262 TPSSLTDI
+262 TPASLTDI
-270 LENYA
+270 LENFG
-275 QVIEKRNPRTGR
+275 QVIEKRNRRTGR
-287 KTHRQIFPRYHQ
+287 KTYKQIFPRYHQ
-299 LDVVC
+299 LDVVR
-304 SLLADVAAH
+304 SLLADVAVH
-313 GAGRCYLGQHSAG
+313 GVGRCYLGQHSAG
-326 SGKSNSIAWLSHQV
+326 SGKSHSIAWLSHQV
-340 GDIIHNGERVF
+340 GDITHNGERVF

-374 MQVGA
+374 MQVEA
-379 TVGAVTGRGSTK
+379 TVGAVTGRGSSK

-415 LCRELDEA
+415 LCSQLDQA

-437 CSQGSK
+437 SSQGSK
-443 ASAALNQALAADG
+443 ASAALNQAIAADG

-469 TAIEDFV
+469 TAIEA
-476 NTVIEQRLQSRGLRP
+476 RMRSRRLRP

-504 KTRELFGTP
+504 KTLEIFGTP
-513 LPPNGESK
+513 LPPDGEGK
-521 IGRRP
+521 VGRRP
-526 FHAYTMK
+526 FHVYTMK

-542 NVLQYYIPISSYY
+542 NVLQYYTPINSFY
-555 RLVKTIEADPLFDSK
+555 RLIKTIEADPLFDSK
-570 RARSKLRRY
+570 RARAKLRRY

-600 AVLPL
+600 DVVPL

-630 IRRYLLERR
+630 VREYLRERR

-650 EHDFGDGPVSEACL
+650 DHDFGDGPVSEASL

-698 LQSMYV
+698 LQAMYV

-716 LSRLNRAAPGK
+716 LSRLNRAATGK

-749 YKTTLLSEATDP
+749 YKTTLLSEATDA

-787 LFLSNSDRDALQPIL
+787 LFLGNSDREALQPIL
-802 NQCRYIYNEQLNED
+802 NQCRQIYSEQLNED
-816 DQVAFKSKAKA
+816 NQAAFKSKAKA

-835 ATILTYGNP
+835 ATILTYDKP

-859 LPAPDEDDLTTGM
+859 LPAPEEDDLTKGM

-880 YRIDKQNQQRIAL
+880 YRIEKQEQRSVPL
-893 PDDDATL
+893 PDQDSTL
-900 DPAPVSGGGF
+900 DPAPVSAGGF
-910 KTPPELDPLSVILTS
+910 GPEPELEPLSVIVTN
-925 FNDQYGTSFSDEDRI
+925 FNEQYGTSFSDEDRI
-940 RRLIRDEIVPQ
+940 RRLIRDEIAPQ

-962 ANTPNTAA
+962 ANTPNTAE
-970 IELDAALNRAVDPL
+970 IELDAALNRVVDPL

-995 KDNSLFRNFVRDLVT
+995 KDNDLFRNFVREIVKK
-1010 RLINDNS
+1010 LITD
-1017 GKSP
+1017 